1 MEFNFGDLLD
11 CAARAV
17 PGDRPAT
24 VHGDQ
29 VLNWAEFDHRTNNL
43 AAAMRARGAKSGD
56 KVAIYMRNRPEY
68 PQGLAAC
75 FKARLVPVNV
85 NYRYLDDE
93 LYYIFDNSDAVCVI
107 YAREFAQNINRLRPR
122 LPKVLLWIQVEDGHD
137 EENGDNVDAFEGLAK
152 TGDGAPLDIERS
164 PDDQLFIYTGGTTGM
179 PKGVMWRSGDLREIS
194 MRGTLVDIRV
204 HSLAEHAELIR
215 SREQYSVFLPC
226 CPIMHGTGLLPTIG
240 ALVMGGT
247 VVTAESPSLDA
258 DEIWRLV
265 AEHGVT
271 QLALV
276 GDAFGRPMLNALESG
291 QDYGDLSCLGLMF
304 SSGVMW
310 SRENKLGL
318 LKYLPKAVLFDVFAA
333 SEALAV
339 GASMLTA
346 EGETTT
352 AKFALGEQVK
362 VFDEDDNEV
371 LPGSGVPGIVGR
383 CGPIPLGYYKDEK
396 KTAETFRTI
405 DGVRYSLPGDWCLV
419 EADGTLTLL
428 GRGSVSINSG
438 GEKIYPEEI
447 EEVLK
452 QHRDVADALVVGL
465 PDETWG
471 QAVTGI
477 VELRNGCV
485 LDEGD
490 LRSHVRGLLAAYKV
504 PKRIVSAEIALRAAN
519 GKADYKQA
527 KAFAAAAVAG

>member
-1 MEFNFGDLLD
+1 
-11 CAARAV
+11 
-17 PGDRPAT
+17 
-24 VHGDQ
+24 
-29 VLNWAEFDHRTNNL
+29 
-43 AAAMRARGAKSGD
+43 
-56 KVAIYMRNRPEY
+56 
-68 PQGLAAC
+68 
-75 FKARLVPVNV
+75 
-85 NYRYLDDE
+85 
-93 LYYIFDNSDAVCVI
+93 
-107 YAREFAQNINRLRPR
+107 
-122 LPKVLLWIQVEDGHD
+122 
-137 EENGDNVDAFEGLAK
+137 
-152 TGDGAPLDIERS
+152 
-164 PDDQLFIYTGGTTGM
+164 
-179 PKGVMWRSGDLREIS
+179 
-194 MRGTLVDIRV
+194 
-204 HSLAEHAELIR
+204 
-215 SREQYSVFLPC
+215 
-226 CPIMHGTGLLPTIG
+226 
-240 ALVMGGT
+240 
-247 VVTAESPSLDA
+247 
-258 DEIWRLV
+258 
-265 AEHGVT
+265 
-271 QLALV
+271 
-276 GDAFGRPMLNALESG
+276 
-291 QDYGDLSCLGLMF
+291 
-304 SSGVMW
+304 
-310 SRENKLGL
+310 
-318 LKYLPKAVLFDVFAA
+318 
-333 SEALAV
+333 
-339 GASMLTA
+339 MLTA